1 MNSACKTGGH
11 TTVLLQTAAA
21 ALLAIASGQA
31 TAASVTL
38 CAEPYSV
45 DLPGAP
51 GVPMWGYRQV
61 SDASAVQRHQR
72 DAAAR
77 PSAGAHGACGRHHA
91 RDHAG
96 QPARRAD
103 LGVIAGQA

>member
-31 TAASVTL
+31 MAASVTL
-38 CAEPYSV
+38 CAEPYTV

-61 SDASAVQRHQR
+61 SDAGLCSATSSP
-72 DAAAR
+72 AT
-77 PSAGAHGACGRHHA
+77 SASRS
-91 RDHAG
+91 R
-96 QPARRAD
+96 
-103 LGVIAGQA
+103 